1 MNKIT
6 ATEFITE
13 RKSKIKNGLRI
24 KMKDIGRQ
32 TERVFKIEDS
42 AFLICKHLDANKE
55 PFKIFI
61 FERIKAEK
69 PDGKVAFDTWEDESS
84 KHPNIEYRFGYYI
97 VGKNGNKNGRWTWGQ
112 FCPMIGH
119 SDFVE
124 LFKLAHKEG
133 IILDK

>member
-69 PDGKVAFDTWEDESS
+69 PDGKWRSTLGKMKVQ
-84 KHPNIEYRFGYYI
+84 NIQI
-97 VGKNGNKNGRWTWGQ
+97 SNT
-112 FCPMIGH
+112 
-119 SDFVE
+119 D
-124 LFKLAHKEG
+124 LA
-133 IILDK
+133 IILLARTAIKMAGGLGGNFVQ